1 MESGAAFADP
11 GGREGAGPVRVLL
24 VEDNPGDARLTQ
36 EYLDESGAHF
46 ETRVAMARTLEE
58 ALLRVNAE
66 EFDIVLLDLSLP
78 DSRGLETF
86 TSFYEKARR
95 IPILVLSGQED
106 EELAR
111 EIVKRGGQDCLP
123 KDILSAPLL
132 RRSIRHGIERK
143 HTYEA
148 LRSMQRQL
156 IQAEKM
162 ESVGRLAAG
171 VAHEVK
177 NPLARILMGIEYLS
191 EGIEPEDP
199 NIPLILKRM
208 EEAVHRADAI
218 IRGLLDFAADR
229 TLSLEDTDLNRVVE
243 QSLFLMDY
251 EIRSKGVEL
260 EWEPEAELPKV
271 RADAGKLEQVLINLL
286 LNAVQAMEGREG
298 VRRLTIRTGL
308 SRVSNL
314 LHDEGVRRGMRLR
327 EGDAVAKIEI
337 DDTGPGIPSDQLGVI
352 FDPFFTT
359 KPSGMG
365 TGLGLSIVKKIVDL
379 HRGRVTMTNRPG
391 GGARATVQLP
401 CGPAAAGLL
410 GAM

>member
-1 MESGAAFADP
+1 M
-11 GGREGAGPVRVLL
+11 LL
-24 VEDNPGDARLTQ
+24 VEDNPGDARLAQ
-36 EYLDESGAHF
+36 EYLDESEPYF
-46 ETRVAMARTLEE
+46 ETRLAMACTLEE
-58 ALLRVNAE
+58 ALQRVSE
-66 EFDIVLLDLSLP
+66 EDFDIVLLDLSLP
-78 DSRGLETF
+78 DCRGLETF
-86 TSFYEKARR
+86 TRFYEKARR
-95 IPILVLSGQED
+95 IPILVLTGQED

-111 EIVKRGGQDCLP
+111 EIVKHGGQDCLP

-143 HTYEA
+143 HIYEA
-148 LRSMQRQL
+148 LRRMQRQL

-199 NIPLILKRM
+199 NIPVILKRM
-208 EEAVHRADAI
+208 EEAVHRADTI

-229 TLSLEDTDLNRVVE
+229 TLSLEETDLNRVVE

-260 EWEPEAELPKV
+260 EWRPEINLPKV

-298 VRRLTIRTGL
+298 ERRLTIRSGL
-308 SRVSNL
+308 SRVSGL
-314 LHDEGVRRGMRLR
+314 PHDEGVRRGMRLR
-327 EGDAVAKIEI
+327 EGDAVVRIEI
-337 DDTGPGIPSDQLGVI
+337 DDTGPGIPSDQLGLI

-359 KPSGMG
+359 KPAGMG
-365 TGLGLSIVKKIVDL
+365 TGLGLPIVRKIVDL
-379 HRGRVTMTNRPG
+379 HRGRVSMTNRPE

-401 CGPAAAGLL
+401 CGLTAAAL
-410 GAM
+410 